1 MFSSDWGQYCRNGK
15 IKRETLH
22 QNHMQIT
29 QTIIEKNKEHGMSM
43 KAKARILR
51 QLEKSKQRI

>member
-1 MFSSDWGQYCRNGK
+1 
-15 IKRETLH
+15 
-22 QNHMQIT
+22 MQIT